1 LPAAVGTLGG
11 ADVATFALSLFGASA
26 NRFLNLELSALEAEG
41 RGRIVSSP
49 RVITA
54 DKVKALIEQGDEL
67 PFQVATSS
75 GATSVQFKKA
85 SLRLEVVPQI
95 TPDGR
100 VILEVD
106 VNKDSPGIETKA
118 GFSINTKHVKTQVLV
133 EDGGTVVI
141 GGIYTQTESEA
152 TNKVPG
158 LGDVP
163 GLGNLFRNRTRSVK
177 KTELMVFL
185 TPRLVSEGTTAR

>member
-1 LPAAVGTLGG
+1 M
-11 ADVATFALSLFGASA
+11 
-26 NRFLNLELSALEAEG
+26 
-41 RGRIVSSP
+41 
-49 RVITA
+49 ITA
-54 DKVKALIEQGDEL
+54 DKVKAMIEQGDEL

-152 TNKVPG
+152 TSKVPG